1 MQKRS
6 PIKRTAGI
14 ELWVQPY
21 GCRNKSVSY
30 PQVHFVG
37 LDQGLGFRLNEKQRG
52 SKATWKLQPD
62 QKSKIKKSKEGMN

>member
-14 ELWVQPY
+14 ELWVQQY

-30 PQVHFVG
+30 PNPFVG
-37 LDQGLGFRLNEKQRG
+37 LDQGLGFRLKEKQRG
-52 SKATWKLQPD
+52 SKQPGSCNQIKNQNKKN
-62 QKSKIKKSKEGMN
+62 QKKE